1 MQKLEATEQGYFIL
15 KYTQLKVRTMLHTNK
30 EKAARKRVVLAE
42 PPKPKTKTKKAG
54 VLKIPIHVSD
64 GPQRLPEDESKYI
77 HKSRTVEAPLTKMQ
91 HYAIAAYKRGVG
103 LPEIAKS
110 SGLSSISLI
119 RTLKTVG
126 LCEETHKVELEALS
140 TYYENRRNP

>member
-1 MQKLEATEQGYFIL
+1 MPA
-15 KYTQLKVRTMLHTNK
+15 RTNK
-30 EKAARKRVVLAE
+30 QVADRKRMTLPE
-42 PPKPKTKTKKAG
+42 PPKPKKVG
-54 VLKIPIHVSD
+54 VLKVPIHISE

-77 HKSRTVEAPLTKMQ
+77 HKARSVEAPLTKMQ
-91 HYAIAAYKRGVG
+91 TYAISAFKKGVG

-119 RTLKTVG
+119 KTLKPVG
-126 LCEETHKVELEALS
+126 LSEEIHKLELEELA

>member
-1 MQKLEATEQGYFIL
+1 MPEHNSKS
-15 KYTQLKVRTMLHTNK
+15 
-30 EKAARKRVVLAE
+30 KADKKRIVLAE
-42 PPKPKTKTKKAG
+42 PQKPKTKTKKAG
-54 VLKIPIHVSD
+54 VLKVPIHVSD
-64 GPQRLPEDESKYI
+64 GPQRLPDDESKYL
-77 HKSRTVEAPLTKMQ
+77 HKARAVQAPLTKMQ
-91 HYAIAAYKRGVG
+91 TYAISAFKRGVG

-119 RTLKTVG
+119 RTLKPVG